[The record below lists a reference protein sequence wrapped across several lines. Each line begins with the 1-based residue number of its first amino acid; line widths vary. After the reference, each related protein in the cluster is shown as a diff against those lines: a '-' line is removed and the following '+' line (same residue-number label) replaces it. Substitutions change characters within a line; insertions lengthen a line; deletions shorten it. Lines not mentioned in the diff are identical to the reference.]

1 MDFIAYIPR
10 STYNSIKS
18 LTYSMISDD
27 SYDNL
32 GIYVKQN
39 YVYNY
44 DSFI

>member
-1 MDFIAYIPR
+1 MDFVAYIPR
-10 STYNSIKS
+10 STYNSIKT
-18 LTYSMISDD
+18 LGLSMISDEY
-27 SYDNL
+27 YDNI